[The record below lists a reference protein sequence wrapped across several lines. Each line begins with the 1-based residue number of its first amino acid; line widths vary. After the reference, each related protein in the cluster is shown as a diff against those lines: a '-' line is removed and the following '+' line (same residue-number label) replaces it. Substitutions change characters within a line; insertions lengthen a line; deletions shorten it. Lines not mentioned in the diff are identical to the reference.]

1 MGHDDMHRKTTRFS
15 PHAHDPMS
23 RTWADD
29 FNSLALDNR
38 YEKSAAPFSKRRGGV
53 YQGVDMSASGFFG
66 PFDNQIP
73 ADQFDKPPIQSEQVR
88 EQVSESAGAV
98 AKAAVNLAILLGLP
112 LLAYRYAKKRA

>member
-1 MGHDDMHRKTTRFS
+1 VGHDDMHRKTTRFS

-66 PFDNQIP
+66 PLAP
-73 ADQFDKPPIQSEQVR
+73 PDKPTPVEQVR
-88 EQVSESAGAV
+88 EKVSENAGAV
-98 AKAAVNLAILLGLP
+98 AKTVVNLTILIGLP

>member
-1 MGHDDMHRKTTRFS
+1 
-15 PHAHDPMS
+15 MS

-66 PFDNQIP
+66 PFD
-73 ADQFDKPPIQSEQVR
+73 KPTPTEQVR
-88 EQVSESAGAV
+88 EQVSENAGAV
-98 AKAAVNLAILLGLP
+98 AKAAVNLVILFGLP

>member
-38 YEKSAAPFSKRRGGV
+38 YEKSAAPLSKRRGGV

-66 PFDNQIP
+66 PFDKPTP
-73 ADQFDKPPIQSEQVR
+73 A
-88 EQVSESAGAV
+88 EQVSENAGAA

-112 LLAYRYAKKRA
+112 LLAYRYAKRRA

>member
-1 MGHDDMHRKTTRFS
+1 MHRKTTRFS

-66 PFDNQIP
+66 PFD
-73 ADQFDKPPIQSEQVR
+73 KPTPTEQVR
-88 EQVSESAGAV
+88 EQVSENAGAV
-98 AKAAVNLAILLGLP
+98 AKAAVNLVILFGLP

>member
-1 MGHDDMHRKTTRFS
+1 MHRKTTRFS

-38 YEKSAAPFSKRRGGV
+38 YEKSAAPLSKRRSGV

-66 PFDNQIP
+66 PSDKSTP
-73 ADQFDKPPIQSEQVR
+73 AEQVR
-88 EQVSESAGAV
+88 EKVSENAGTV
-98 AKAAVNLAILLGLP
+98 AKAAVNLAILIGLP
-112 LLAYRYAKKRA
+112 LMAYRYAKKRA

>member
-66 PFDNQIP
+66 PFDKTP
-73 ADQFDKPPIQSEQVR
+73 AEQVMEKVRWAR
-88 EQVSESAGAV
+88 ENAGAA
-98 AKAAVNLAILLGLP
+98 AKAAVNLAILIGLP